1 MTTREGAPEEH
12 RDNRGRFT
20 KETPTAYKPGQ
31 SGNPEGRP
39 PNKKYI
45 SEGLREILE
54 GDSVLLMAVLHA
66 LIRKAKKGD
75 VLALRELADRTE
87 GKVTDV
93 HEVIITEPAKYFNVP
108 GKTEEQGFEEE

>member
-1 MTTREGAPEEH
+1 
-12 RDNRGRFT
+12 
-20 KETPTAYKPGQ
+20 
-31 SGNPEGRP
+31 
-39 PNKKYI
+39 
-45 SEGLREILE
+45 LREILE